1 MSHYCIE
8 IGCDWMGGK
17 SLFSGALATGRGV
30 YHNREG
36 HEQKCRIQ
44 DDNSDHVTWDNERH
58 ETKGDRTFILFF
70 YVPVRAPKTLI
81 KCQAPFVVLCFGV
94 RGGIS

>member
-17 SLFSGALATGRGV
+17 SLFSGALALVGV
-30 YHNREG
+30 CITIGKG

-44 DDNSDHVTWDNERH
+44 DDN
-58 ETKGDRTFILFF
+58 RT
-70 YVPVRAPKTLI
+70 TS
-81 KCQAPFVVLCFGV
+81 
-94 RGGIS
+94 RGTMNAMKQRGIGRSYCSFMYQFELQKR